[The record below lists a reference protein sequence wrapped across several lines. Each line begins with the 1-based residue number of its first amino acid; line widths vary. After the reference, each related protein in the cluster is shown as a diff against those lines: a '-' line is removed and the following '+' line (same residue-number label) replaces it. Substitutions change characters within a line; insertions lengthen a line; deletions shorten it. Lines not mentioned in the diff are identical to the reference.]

1 MHLILFLTHMKHQ
14 IKLKRVYEES
24 APDDGYRILTE
35 RLWPRG
41 VSKERAN
48 LDEWMKGVAP
58 SHELRK
64 WFDHDPEKWD
74 EFKDRYRKE
83 LFGSE
88 AVQQLIDT
96 VEKEDVITFVF
107 ASKDE
112 EHNSSVVLKE
122 FIEQLLSE

>member
-1 MHLILFLTHMKHQ
+1 MKHQ
-14 IKLKRVYEES
+14 IKLKRVYEEP
-24 APDDGYRILTE
+24 APEDGYRILTE

-41 VSKERAN
+41 VSKERAK

-64 WFDHDPEKWD
+64 WFGHGPEKWD
-74 EFKDRYRKE
+74 EFKDRYRNE

-96 VEKEDVITFVF
+96 VKREHTVTFVF
-107 ASKDE
+107 ASGDE
-112 EHNSSVVLKE
+112 EYNSTVVLKE
-122 FIEQLLSE
+122 FTEQCLSG